1 MKTMQVVHILLDLIG
16 LGSIIGRLAI
26 EQELRRG
33 EQAGRKKGG
42 KARMGGQKSSSDI
55 LIGFARIPTISNE

>member
-1 MKTMQVVHILLDLIG
+1 MQVVHILLDLIG

-33 EQAGRKKGG
+33 EQAGSKKREARVGSK
-42 KARMGGQKSSSDI
+42 KAALTS
-55 LIGFARIPTISNE
+55 

>member
-1 MKTMQVVHILLDLIG
+1 MQVVHILLDLIG

-33 EQAGRKKGG
+33 EQAGSKKGG
-42 KARMGGQKSSSDI
+42 KGGGAKKQ
-55 LIGFARIPTISNE
+55 L